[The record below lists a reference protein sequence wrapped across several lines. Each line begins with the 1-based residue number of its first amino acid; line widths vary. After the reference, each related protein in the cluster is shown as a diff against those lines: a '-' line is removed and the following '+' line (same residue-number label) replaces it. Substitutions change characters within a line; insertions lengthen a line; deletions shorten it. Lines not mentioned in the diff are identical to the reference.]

1 LSFAQR
7 AESRGQRA
15 ELVGALQEAASA
27 GRSVRFRG
35 GGTKL
40 NWGLAPE
47 PDVELSTAGLDRI
60 VEHNVG
66 DLTAVLQPCVP
77 LARAQEVFA
86 EEGQMLSLDPPDGGA
101 TVGGIVAAGDSGPL
115 RSRYGAA
122 RDLVLGM
129 TVALSDG
136 TVARSGGNVI
146 KNVAGYDLAK
156 LFSGS
161 LGTLGAIL
169 ELSVRLHPLP
179 RATASAAAG
188 SNDPGELGRAALALS
203 HSPLEHM
210 GLDLRYGGGDGALL
224 MRFGGAE
231 ARKQA
236 EAAVRALEE
245 TGVDGSVVEEDAEAW
260 ERQRLGQRSLDGM
273 VVRVSAV
280 QTELPNVMRAAD
292 GVGARLVA
300 RVPLGLCWLSLD
312 ERSPE
317 EAIDAVERLRAEL
330 SPHACAVLDAPDSL
344 RGKIDSWGPRAPG
357 TVELMRRVK
366 ERFDPAGVCNPG
378 ALF

>member
-1 LSFAQR
+1 LSV
-7 AESRGQRA
+7 AE
-15 ELVGALQEAASA
+15 ELQEAAEA

-47 PDVELSTAGLDRI
+47 PDVEISTAGLDRI
-60 VEHNVG
+60 LEHNVG
-66 DLTAVLQPCVP
+66 DLTTVVEPGVK
-77 LARAQEVFA
+77 LAEAQKMFA
-86 EEGQMLSLDPPDGGA
+86 SEGQMLSLDPPDDGA
-101 TVGGIVAAGDSGPL
+101 TIGGIVAAGDSGPL

-129 TVALSDG
+129 KVALSDG
-136 TVARSGGNVI
+136 TVARSGGKVI
-146 KNVAGYDLAK
+146 KNVAGYDLSK

-169 ELSVRLHPLP
+169 ELSLRLHPLP
-179 RATASAAAG
+179 RATATAAAG
-188 SNDPGELGRAALALS
+188 SNDPVDLGRAALALS
-203 HSPLEHM
+203 HSPLEHI
-210 GLDLRYGGGDGALL
+210 GLDLRYGGGDGAVL

-231 ARKQA
+231 AMKQA
-236 EAAVRALEE
+236 EAAIRALGEA
-245 TGVDGSVVEEDAEAW
+245 GIDGTIVEDDGEAW
-260 ERQRLGQRSLDGM
+260 QRQREGQRSTEG
-273 VVRVSAV
+273 VVMRVSAL
-280 QTELPNVMRAAD
+280 QTELPRVMRAAED
-292 GVGARLVA
+292 VGARMVA
-300 RVPLGLCWLSLD
+300 RVPLGLCWLRIE

-317 EAIDAVERLRAEL
+317 EAADAVERLRSEL
-330 SPHACAVLDAPDSL
+330 SPFACSVLDAPDSL
-344 RGKIDSWGPRAPG
+344 RGKIDSWGRRDPG

>member
-1 LSFAQR
+1 LRVAQS
-7 AESRGQRA
+7 E
-15 ELVGALQEAASA
+15 ELVDALQEAAGA

-40 NWGLAPE
+40 NWGFPPE

-66 DLTAVLQPCVP
+66 DLTAVLEPGVP
-77 LARAQEVFA
+77 LERAQARFA
-86 EEGQMLSLDPPDGGA
+86 EEGQMLSLDPPADGA
-101 TVGGIVAAGDSGPL
+101 TIGGVVAAGDSGPL

-146 KNVAGYDLAK
+146 KNVAGYDLSK

-179 RATASAAAG
+179 RTTATAAAG
-188 SNDPGELGRAALALS
+188 SNDPVELGRAALALS

-210 GLDLRYGGGDGALL
+210 GLDLRYGGGDGAVL

-231 ARKQA
+231 ALKQA
-236 EAAVRALEE
+236 EAAVRALGEA
-245 TGVDGSVVEEDAEAW
+245 GIAGSVVEGDAEAW
-260 ERQRLGQRSLDGM
+260 ERQRDGQRSAEGIVL
-273 VVRVSAV
+273 RVSAL
-280 QTELPNVMRAAD
+280 QTELPRVIRAAE
-292 GVGARLVA
+292 GVGARVVG
-300 RVPLGLCWLSLD
+300 RVPLGLCWLRIE

-317 EAIDAVERLRAEL
+317 EAADAVERLRAEL
-330 SPHACAVLDAPDSL
+330 SPHACAVLDAPASL
-344 RGKIDSWGPRAPG
+344 RGKIDSWGPRDSG